1 MNTKRYGVCVAVVV
15 FGAVLLGGHSALA
28 AESSLKTLER
38 IEAAFVE
45 VVDEV
50 LPAVVNIGVDS
61 SVEPKLPV
69 IPEGHP
75 LRDLMDQ
82 FRSFGQ
88 PGPQPRRFEM
98 HEGSGFIVEKDGYI
112 LTNNHVVEGADK
124 ISVKVA
130 DRGTF
135 EAEVVGRDPKTDIAL
150 LKIDAGEDLPVA
162 KLGDSDEIKVGQFA
176 IAIGSAKGLEGTV
189 TVGHISAI
197 GRSLGDLRPVLQY
210 QDFIQTDAPI
220 NMGNSGGPLVN
231 IKGQVIGMN
240 TAMAPF
246 AQSVGFSIPINMAT
260 RILPQLKDEGRVIR
274 AYLGVSIEDVA
285 PELVDKLDLPDTK
298 GALVNQVMEGTPAD
312 DAGLEVY
319 DVIRDV
325 DGETVESAKA
335 LQQLVSSMKPG
346 TTVKI
351 KLVRDGEEKTL
362 RVKLMTLPESEEDT
376 EVARREKM
384 WGLRVRSADD
394 MSREMRERTG
404 IDLDE
409 GVIVTDVEPGSA
421 GFHGGIREGDVI
433 LEIDRKPV
441 KDARAFSDMVKK
453 IKPGETVIIL
463 VQREDNTFIL
473 HLKVEEPK
481 K

>member
-1 MNTKRYGVCVAVVV
+1 
-15 FGAVLLGGHSALA
+15 
-28 AESSLKTLER
+28 
-38 IEAAFVE
+38 
-45 VVDEV
+45 
-50 LPAVVNIGVDS
+50 
-61 SVEPKLPV
+61 
-69 IPEGHP
+69 
-75 LRDLMDQ
+75 
-82 FRSFGQ
+82 
-88 PGPQPRRFEM
+88 
-98 HEGSGFIVEKDGYI
+98 
-112 LTNNHVVEGADK
+112 
-124 ISVKVA
+124 
-130 DRGTF
+130 
-135 EAEVVGRDPKTDIAL
+135 
-150 LKIDAGEDLPVA
+150 
-162 KLGDSDEIKVGQFA
+162 
-176 IAIGSAKGLEGTV
+176 
-189 TVGHISAI
+189 
-197 GRSLGDLRPVLQY
+197 
-210 QDFIQTDAPI
+210 
-220 NMGNSGGPLVN
+220 
-231 IKGQVIGMN
+231 MN